1 MVSVWIGLLKRLVPM
16 GWLRKWSLQRGRRG
30 HLRMIAV
37 FRAAPGVT
45 KEKEVKFEPHPHIA
59 GGGRRLMET
68 VERKAHL
75 ERNVKHK
82 T

>member
-16 GWLRKWSLQRGRRG
+16 GWLRTWSLQRGRRG

-37 FRAAPGVT
+37 SRAVPGVT
-45 KEKEVKFEPHPHIA
+45 KEKKVKLEPHPDIA
-59 GGGRRLMET
+59 DGGQSLMGVMET
-68 VERKAHL
+68 KVHL

-82 T
+82 I